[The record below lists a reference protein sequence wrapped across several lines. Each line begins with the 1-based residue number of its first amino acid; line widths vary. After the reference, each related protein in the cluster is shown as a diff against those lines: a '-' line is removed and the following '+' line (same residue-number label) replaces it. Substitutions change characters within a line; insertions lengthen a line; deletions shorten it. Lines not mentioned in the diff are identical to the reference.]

1 MTDNREITWKETDDP
16 AACQTNETV
25 YQLYSRDPVR
35 TPFQWDNT
43 SFAGFTQGNHTW
55 LPVHANYPERN
66 LKAQM
71 EAEKST
77 FKFYK
82 HIIELRKS
90 DIFRYGA
97 LRSMAINPDV
107 FSIVRTYEGHDP
119 VVVFINLSLRTV
131 LSARNTLTVNEIPQ
145 NARGRIIAAT
155 STSNYNIGDIV
166 NIDYVELKDYDG
178 IAIVIVESTTP
189 SSASSIV
196 SLFSLVLMVS
206 SVLVILL

>member
-1 MTDNREITWKETDDP
+1 MTDNRAITWDETDDP

-35 TPFQWDNT
+35 TPFQWDDT
-43 SFAGFTQGNHTW
+43 SFAGFTQGNSTW
-55 LPVHANYPERN
+55 LPVHANYLERN

-82 HIIELRKS
+82 HIIQLRKT
-90 DIFRYGA
+90 DIFRFGA

-107 FSIVRTYEGHDP
+107 FSIVRTYEGQNP
-119 VVVFINLSLRTV
+119 VVVFINLNVRTV

-155 STSNYNIGDIV
+155 STSNYEIGDIV
-166 NIDYVELKDYDG
+166 NIDYVELRDYDG
-178 IAIVIVESTTP
+178 IAIVIEESTTP
-189 SSASSIV
+189 SSASFV
-196 SLFSLVLMVS
+196 TLFSLVLMIS